1 MSIDATIIESV
12 ASRLRGAAA
21 SGNPIAPIR
30 GELAPGGVLAAYAV
44 QNANTEHALSRG
56 RRIVGRKIGLTSKA
70 VQEQLGVDS
79 PDFGMLFA
87 DMAASDGEEVP
98 FGRVMQ
104 AKVEAEVAFVIE
116 NDLAQQQPT
125 LADLIS
131 AVAYV
136 VPAIEIV
143 GSRIANWDIGL
154 LDTVADNASSGLFVL
169 GGEPRKLDGLDLR
182 SCGMVLE
189 RGGEAVSSGT
199 GAACLGHPLN
209 AALWL
214 ARMMV
219 EVGRPLEAGDVIMS
233 GALGPM
239 IAVSPGDVF
248 AARIDGLGMVRMA
261 FAAQDARV

>member
-248 AARIDGLGMVRMA
+248 AARIDGLGMVRTA